1 MLYARKEEELPKLG
15 GDLITAKE
23 AIVSCHHFHHQHLY
37 IPNMTKIHQKKA
49 FLGPSLFS
57 LLTLLITEAER
68 AVLGFSK
75 QHPKVELAEDWDR
88 LQRTRRCQNQNHPT
102 NCALDLR
109 KIINKEKSN
118 TENKREFILDGD
130 QVNMVQQ
137 LRKENGKRLLT
148 LLLCICPGKID
159 FVRSL
164 CVWAQSGEGRHKGIS
179 VGHSGIAFLRCSFLE

>member
-1 MLYARKEEELPKLG
+1 
-15 GDLITAKE
+15 
-23 AIVSCHHFHHQHLY
+23 
-37 IPNMTKIHQKKA
+37 MTKIHQKKA

-75 QHPKVELAEDWDR
+75 QHPKVELAQDWDR

-148 LLLCICPGKID
+148 LLLCICPG
-159 FVRSL
+159 
-164 CVWAQSGEGRHKGIS
+164 EN
-179 VGHSGIAFLRCSFLE
+179 

>member
-1 MLYARKEEELPKLG
+1 MYTHNTEGTRCLIMKIIALLNRQSAVRAERRRITQTWRRSDHCKRSHCELSSFPPPAFIYTKYDQDPPKES
-15 GDLITAKE
+15 I
-23 AIVSCHHFHHQHLY
+23 
-37 IPNMTKIHQKKA
+37 
-49 FLGPSLFS
+49 PSLFS

-148 LLLCICPGKID
+148 LLLCICPG
-159 FVRSL
+159 
-164 CVWAQSGEGRHKGIS
+164 EN
-179 VGHSGIAFLRCSFLE
+179 

>member
-1 MLYARKEEELPKLG
+1 MITIGQLLMILDVYTDNSEGTRCLIILIIALLNRQSAVRAERRRITQTWRRSDHCKRSHCELSSFPPP
-15 GDLITAKE
+15 
-23 AIVSCHHFHHQHLY
+23 SSY
-37 IPNMTKIHQKKA
+37 ISNMTKIHQKKA

-75 QHPKVELAEDWDR
+75 QHPKVELAQDWDR

-118 TENKREFILDGD
+118 TEKNGVRKNDWTLR
-130 QVNMVQQ
+130 QYVNV
-137 LRKENGKRLLT
+137 L
-148 LLLCICPGKID
+148 
-159 FVRSL
+159 
-164 CVWAQSGEGRHKGIS
+164 
-179 VGHSGIAFLRCSFLE
+179 